1 MWSLLDETNKVRV
14 AGELGNSVEAH
25 NSVPTA
31 VYCFLRNWGSFEES
45 VLYAVSLGGDTD
57 TIGAMAGAIS
67 GAYHGVEAIPEQ
79 WKNRLERGDHI
90 EELAEKLWSIKSH
103 K

>member
-1 MWSLLDETNKVRV
+1 LLGETNKVRV
-14 AGELGNSVEAH
+14 ARELGNGVEAY

-31 VYCFLRNWGSFEES
+31 IYCFLRNWGSFEDS

-57 TIGAMAGAIS
+57 TIGAMTGAIS

-79 WKNRLERGDHI
+79 WKSMLERGDYI
-90 EELAEKLWSIKSH
+90 EELAEKLWFVKSR